1 MSVKSQ
7 QKILLKKAEAHFGQC
22 LRAILVQKSLTQF
35 RAAELLEMKQQSLGY
50 YLNLATPP
58 KRGKLEF
65 IAARLEV
72 SVAELLG
79 GKPPTTEPT
88 KDEWVKMI
96 LDDLLANAPVG
107 KLLDRLET
115 IITARQISKEAA
127 LYCLKALR
135 QRLDAAGKKEK

>member
-1 MSVKSQ
+1 M
-7 QKILLKKAEAHFGQC
+7 HFGQC
-22 LRAILVQKSLTQF
+22 LRAV
-35 RAAELLEMKQQSLGY
+35 LERKKLSQEKAGESLGVSQSGLAY
-50 YLNLATPP
+50 YLNLKNPP
-58 KRGKLEF
+58 KPVKLEF

-79 GKPPTTEPT
+79 GKPPTPEPT
-88 KDEWVKMI
+88 KDEWVTMI

-107 KLLDRLET
+107 KFLDRLET

-135 QRLDAAGKKEK
+135 KRLDAAGKKDEP